1 MRGTLPMKI
10 ATRQPLLKG
19 TLILISL
26 RYVKLILPTLESLT
40 STQTVVTITF
50 WVAEKRVSN
59 FQSAIIVEGFQS
71 LGSTQPPKVLCV
83 VPFPS

>member
-1 MRGTLPMKI
+1 MWILGLKG
-10 ATRQPLLKG
+10 LKG

-26 RYVKLILPTLESLT
+26 RYVKLISPTPEIFDFNT
-40 STQTVVTITF
+40 NCFDNYF

-71 LGSTQPPKVLCV
+71 LGSTQPSKILCV